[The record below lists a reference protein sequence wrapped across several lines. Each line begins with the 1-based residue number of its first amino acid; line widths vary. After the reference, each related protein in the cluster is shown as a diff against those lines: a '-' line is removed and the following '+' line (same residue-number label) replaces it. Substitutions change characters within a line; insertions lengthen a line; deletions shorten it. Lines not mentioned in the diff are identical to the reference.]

1 MSHMKGIK
9 LVAYIVLL
17 LLAVLFLRQFREQY
31 NAAGNLSANLLER
44 ADGVG
49 ANTTQP
55 GITNATGEIAVTATN
70 ALEEA
75 TQASASTPSTESGT
89 ELTNRGTLSALS
101 TPMNATAATQA
112 SGTPLSVG
120 KLAASVR
127 TSWMGYMGAFVV
139 VLFMLGGMAAWDFAQ
154 FIAQRAHSSVFQ
166 EDTEAKRDPEF
177 EEAEKAWSNGEHL
190 EAVRLMRTF
199 LQKNPG
205 EQYAALR
212 IAEIYEK
219 DLHNPLAASMEYED
233 ILCGKLPREKWG
245 WTAIHLSNLYSGK
258 LNQPDKAIALLNRV
272 VEEYPET
279 GAARKARAR
288 MGLPEP
294 EEDSGAASTDVADT
308 NSESNEADAPPS
320 EPETPSNLPRGFRP
334 RK

>member
-1 MSHMKGIK
+1 MKAIK
-9 LVAYIVLL
+9 LAAYIVLL
-17 LLAVLFLRQFREQY
+17 LLAVFFLRRFREHY
-31 NAAGNLSANLLER
+31 NAAGNLSANLMER
-44 ADGVG
+44 ADGIG
-49 ANTTQP
+49 ANTASP
-55 GITNATGEIAVTATN
+55 GVTNATEEIAVTATN
-70 ALEEA
+70 ALDEA
-75 TQASASTPSTESGT
+75 AGASTPATAAASET
-89 ELTNRGTLSALS
+89 ELTNRGTLSAPS
-101 TPMNATAATQA
+101 NPTNGTASSQA
-112 SGTPLSVG
+112 PGTPPAVG
-120 KLAASVR
+120 ILASSARS
-127 TSWMGYMGAFVV
+127 SWMGYMGAFVV
-139 VLFMLGGMAAWDFAQ
+139 VLLAFGGMAAWDFAQ
-154 FIAQRAHSSVFQ
+154 FVAQRAHSSVFQ

-205 EQYAALR
+205 EQYVALR

-219 DLHNPLAASMEYED
+219 DLHNPLAASMEYEE
-233 ILCGKLPREKWG
+233 ILCGKLPSEKWG

-258 LNQPDKAIALLNRV
+258 LNQPEKALALLNRV

-294 EEDSGAASTDVADT
+294 GEATTDVADM
-308 NSESNEADAPPS
+308 NSESLPTDVPPS
-320 EPETPSNLPRGFRP
+320 EPEPPSNLPRGFRP